1 VDGIGAKTALS
12 LIQKFGSVETLFED
26 IALVEEKVAK
36 KIRGQKDAA
45 LFSKKLATINR
56 AAPLYFDSLEDL
68 RVGALDFDE
77 LKKYFSELGFESL
90 VGRMG

>member
-1 VDGIGAKTALS
+1 
-12 LIQKFGSVETLFED
+12 
-26 IALVEEKVAK
+26 
-36 KIRGQKDAA
+36 
-45 LFSKKLATINR
+45 
-56 AAPLYFDSLEDL
+56 LEDL